1 MTPSEDDVTNFL
13 AFAPEAGEGKAFLF
27 LEVSHPKTPR
37 VALDM
42 GFTDTSCEGSDYL
55 RGSCWSIL

>member
-1 MTPSEDDVTNFL
+1 MTPSADDITNFL

-27 LEVSHPKTPR
+27 LEVSHVNPWNLHIDL
-37 VALDM
+37 ADM
-42 GFTDTSCEGSDYL
+42 YRKGGKHG